1 MRTLIIEDEPQL
13 ARHIRAAL
21 GRHGHPA
28 EVHHDGAAG
37 LQAALSHPPD
47 LIVLD
52 VNLPTLD
59 GFEVLARLRAATT
72 TTRVLMLTSRGEV
85 EDRIRGL
92 KAGADDYLS
101 KPFDMDELIARVEA
115 LGRRSA
121 PPGVAG
127 ALQVGGLH
135 MNVQQRRVT
144 RNGQVITLSPREFDV
159 LQVLMQ
165 EPGRVFARTELFDRV
180 WQREHTYETRTVE
193 MFIARLRK
201 KIDADFDTALIH
213 TLRSLGYTVAER
225 LEPAVAL

>member
-21 GRHGHPA
+21 GRHGHVA
-28 EVHHDGAAG
+28 EVQHDGGAG
-37 LQAALSHPPD
+37 LQVALSHPPD

-59 GFEVLARLRAATT
+59 GFEVLARLRAAALS
-72 TTRVLMLTSRGEV
+72 TRVLMLTSRGEV

-115 LGRRSA
+115 LGRRTA
-121 PPGVAG
+121 PPGNSTT
-127 ALQVGGLH
+127 LQVGDLH
-135 MNVQQRRVT
+135 MNVLQRRVT
-144 RNGQVITLSPREFDV
+144 RNGEAITLSPREFDV

-201 KIDADFDTALIH
+201 KIDADFGPPLIH

-225 LEPAVAL
+225 IESTGLS

>member
-1 MRTLIIEDEPQL
+1 MRILIIEDEPQL

-21 GRHGHPA
+21 GRHDHA
-28 EVHHDGAAG
+28 VEVQHDGAAG

-59 GFEVLARLRAATT
+59 GFEVLARVRAANS

-121 PPGVAG
+121 PTGTTV
-127 ALQVGGLH
+127 ALQVGDLH
-135 MNVQQRRVT
+135 MNVLQRRVT

-159 LQVLMQ
+159 LHVLMQ

-180 WQREHTYETRTVE
+180 WQREHTYESRTVE

-201 KIDADFDTALIH
+201 KIDADFDVPLIH
-213 TLRSLGYTVAER
+213 TLRTVGYTVTER
-225 LEPAVAL
+225 IEAAACL